1 MVCKLHCRR
10 LAHGL
15 RMDRTDEENAAIVEL
30 WKDTTLDQSDQTRG
44 EVRPVAPRPAP
55 IDIDWPVVSRAVARW
70 AIVLG
75 VVVLLGWILYTA
87 GGTLTPFIFG
97 FILAYLL
104 LPIVKRLDRYLP
116 RWGSITAVYMAG
128 FILFEL
134 ALLFVVPPAANQIS
148 QAVRQAPEWLGR
160 ANTFITAQ
168 ISQFQES
175 ASPEVREQ
183 VDAQV
188 RNIQAAVQ
196 RNAST
201 YAQRAAAFLAGAI
214 LGIFD
219 TLTFLFGFLVV
230 PFFLFYILNDSEKI
244 GATIDRFLD
253 RRIRAD
259 FWNIWSI
266 VDSVFGQYIRGQLLL
281 GLVIGVVS
289 FLGLNALNIFFGFD
303 IPYTVVL
310 ALVAALGELI
320 PVVGPVIAA
329 IPAILVALGSGWQ
342 ATVAVIVLFVVIQQL
357 ENQILVPRIV
367 GNTLKLHAAVLLA
380 LLVIAGG
387 VGGLPLVILAAPL
400 AAIGRDVVSYLYRRV
415 SEPPAT
421 PEQAIAGLLPE
432 PQAPQQQTARRRSVT
447 S

>member
-1 MVCKLHCRR
+1 MGCAW
-10 LAHGL
+10 LA
-15 RMDRTDEENAAIVEL
+15 RMTKRSRCWTISY
-30 WKDTTLDQSDQTRG
+30 KDTTLDQRDYTRG
-44 EVRPVAPRPAP
+44 GVQPSAQPPAQP
-55 IDIDWPVVSRAVARW
+55 DINWPVVLRTVARW

-75 VVVLLGWILYTA
+75 VVALLVWLLYQA
-87 GGTLTPFIFG
+87 GATLTPFIFG

-116 RWGSITAVYMAG
+116 RWGSITAVYMIG

-134 ALLFVVPPAANQIS
+134 VLLFVVPPAANQVS
-148 QAVRQAPEWLGR
+148 QAVRNAPEWFQR
-160 ANTFITAQ
+160 ANTFVTERID
-168 ISQFQES
+168 QFQAS
-175 ASPEVREQ
+175 ASSEVQEQ
-183 VDAQV
+183 VDTQV
-188 RNIQAAVQ
+188 RNIQTTVQ
-196 RNAST
+196 NNASA
-201 YAQRAAAFLAGAI
+201 YAQRVAAFLAGAL

-230 PFFLFYILNDSEKI
+230 PFFLFYILNDSDKMA
-244 GATIDRFLD
+244 ATIDRFLY

-266 VDSVFGQYIRGQLLL
+266 IDSIFGQYIRGQLLL

-289 FLGLNALNIFFGFD
+289 FLGLTALNIFFGFD

-320 PVVGPVIAA
+320 PVIGPIIAA

-342 ATVAVIVLFVVIQQL
+342 ATLAVVVLYVLIQQL

-432 PQAPQQQTARRRSVT
+432 PKAAPRQRTARRRSVT

>member
-1 MVCKLHCRR
+1 
-10 LAHGL
+10 
-15 RMDRTDEENAAIVEL
+15 MDQR
-30 WKDTTLDQSDQTRG
+30 DQTRR
-44 EVRPVAPRPAP
+44 EVQQVAAQPAGP
-55 IDIDWPVVSRAVARW
+55 DINWPVVLRTLARW

-75 VVVLLGWILYTA
+75 VVALLAWIVFNA
-87 GGTLTPFIFG
+87 DGTLTPFIFG

-116 RWGSITAVYMAG
+116 RWGSITAVYMVG

-134 ALLFVVPPAANQIS
+134 VLLFVVPPAANQIS
-148 QAVRQAPEWLGR
+148 QAVRNAPEWFGR

-168 ISQFQES
+168 IDQFQAS
-175 ASPEVREQ
+175 ASPEVQEQ
-183 VDAQV
+183 VDTQV
-188 RNIQAAVQ
+188 RNIQTTVQ

-201 YAQRAAAFLAGAI
+201 YAQRVGTFLAGAI

-219 TLTFLFGFLVV
+219 TLSFLFGFLVV
-230 PFFLFYILNDSEKI
+230 PFFLFYILNDSDKMA
-244 GATIDRFLD
+244 GAIDRFLY

-266 VDSVFGQYIRGQLLL
+266 VDSIFGQYIRGQLVL
-281 GLVIGVVS
+281 GLVIGTVS

-320 PVVGPVIAA
+320 PVVGPIIAA

-342 ATVAVIVLFVVIQQL
+342 ATVAVIVLYVLIQQL

-367 GNTLKLHAAVLLA
+367 GNTLKLHPAVLLA

-400 AAIGRDVVSYLYRRV
+400 AAIARDVVSYLYRRV

-432 PQAPQQQTARRRSVT
+432 PKAPRQRTARRRSVT